1 MASASSASSSMTST
15 RIAVPLPGPSCPLLP
30 VSPLPGGG
38 RGLLARRRALD
49 PSCLAS
55 QFHRG
60 YALSPRP
67 RRCGGRTSQGWLPPI
82 GGRPPDDGR
91 RAGSWIAVAVAL
103 PLLSDIWAETK
114 SPTLTA
120 PMLVTLPVTRV
131 ELVTAAVTA

>member
-60 YALSPRP
+60 YALSPPAPAVRRP
-67 RRCGGRTSQGWLPPI
+67 DVSGLVAADWGQAA
-82 GGRPPDDGR
+82 GR
-91 RAGSWIAVAVAL
+91 RQAGRVLDRGRGRLAVAL
-103 PLLSDIWAETK
+103 RYLGRDEVADLDRADARHPAGH
-114 SPTLTA
+114 PG
-120 PMLVTLPVTRV
+120 
-131 ELVTAAVTA
+131 